1 MTAMALP
8 IASKTTTPRLRVVL
22 YEGHGSEPLE
32 GPRRYEVLRTL
43 LEKGYAVTSVRPGG
57 RVSDIQGGMIVVL
70 GQFPGGEPPRADG
83 DGESIQL
90 YFRDITSVDAVL
102 QAITT
107 KAGEWRAINSP
118 TSGTTRAMISSSP

>member
-43 LEKGYAVTSVRPGG
+43 LEKGYAVTSVRPG
-57 RVSDIQGGMIVVL
+57 
-70 GQFPGGEPPRADG
+70 A
-83 DGESIQL
+83 
-90 YFRDITSVDAVL
+90 
-102 QAITT
+102 
-107 KAGEWRAINSP
+107 
-118 TSGTTRAMISSSP
+118 